1 MVRSIGFAR
10 LVGAIVALCF
20 AAGEASAVQAPD
32 PIPQAAS
39 QARKPKVALV
49 LAGGGAKGIAHVGV
63 IKVIEEAGI
72 QVDFVVG
79 TSMGAIVGG
88 LYAMGND
95 ARSLEDQVKSVDW
108 NSLFADETPRQDLT
122 VRRKTDDTGFLSD
135 ARLRVRDGQP
145 GLPLGAIKG
154 QRLSLMLQDMTR
166 SAATVTDFDKL
177 PRPFRA
183 VAADISTGE
192 EVVLGSGSLAMAM
205 RASMSVPAAFPP
217 VEIDGRTLVDG
228 GIVNNVPISVAR
240 SMGADIIIVSGF
252 ASQTKKPEELT
263 SAVAILNQSID
274 LMMARTTKAQLAT
287 LGSADVLIVSD
298 MGDIGA
304 GSFERA
310 VETLPIGE
318 AAARAQYG
326 RLAQVG
332 KALAPHPRA
341 VARLAGPP
349 TGLIGAIRFENT
361 TNLDDAVLLYRME
374 SRPGQPIDPAQLD
387 KDMSGIYGLG
397 LFQTVTYRIEQEGGQ
412 NVVVVLAEEH
422 PTGKDYLRFGA
433 KLTNDFNG
441 ESTYDFG
448 VSFTKSAMNRLDG
461 EWRTQ
466 ATLGQTLAL
475 YTEWYQPLDADARFL
490 VQPSVYVGERTVNLF
505 DDDRKIAEARV
516 AEFRGELL
524 AGFNLNDDLVLF
536 TAFGG
541 GYGQVREKTG
551 SGNIARNNFTTAR
564 LMAGFAYDTLDNLN
578 FPRHGVLAVGRYSWS
593 DSAIG
598 ADDEFQTTQ
607 LSINAAMSWGRNT
620 IVVGGIANLS
630 WDGVPSTADL
640 YDLGGPFRLS
650 GVPARGVTGGQA
662 LLARVVYYREISSFG
677 PSFIKVPLY
686 AGFSVEYGNVFDRM
700 DDIGLDDMRVGGSVF
715 IGLDTFIGP
724 LLLGF
729 GITEGGSEAVYL
741 AVGSL
746 F

>member
-1 MVRSIGFAR
+1 MGFSSLAWA
-10 LVGAIVALCF
+10 LMALWFGVAD
-20 AAGEASAVQAPD
+20 ASAAQPPD
-32 PIPQAAS
+32 PAPQGAP

-63 IKVIEEAGI
+63 IKVVEEAGI
-72 QVDFVVG
+72 QVDVVVG

-88 LYAMGND
+88 LYAMGTD
-95 ARSLEDQVKSVDW
+95 AKSLEALVRSVDW
-108 NSLFADETPRQDLT
+108 NSLFIDETPRQDLT
-122 VRRKTDDTGFLSD
+122 IRRKADDVGFLSD

-145 GLPLGAIKG
+145 GLPQGAIKG

-166 SAATVTDFDKL
+166 PAAAVTDFDKL
-177 PRPFRA
+177 PRPYRA
-183 VAADISTGE
+183 VAADIGTGE

-217 VEIDGRTLVDG
+217 VEIGGRTLVDG

-252 ASQTKKPEELT
+252 ASQIKKPEELT

-287 LGSADVLIVSD
+287 LGPSDVLIVSD

-304 GSFERA
+304 GSFERSL
-310 VETLPIGE
+310 ETLPIGE
-318 AAARAQYG
+318 AAARAQFA

-332 KALAPHPRA
+332 KALVPHPRT
-341 VARLAGPP
+341 VATLVDRP
-349 TGLIGAIRFENT
+349 TGPIGAIRFENT
-361 TNLDDAVLLYRME
+361 TKIDDAVLLRRMK
-374 SRPGQPIDPAQLD
+374 SRPGQPIDTAQLD

-397 LFQTVTYRIEQEGGQ
+397 LFQTVSYRIEQEGGQ

-448 VSFTKSAMNRLDG
+448 VSFTKSAMNRLNG

-466 ATLGQTLAL
+466 ATLGQTMAL
-475 YTEWYQPLDADARFL
+475 YTEWYQPLDLDGRFH
-490 VQPSVYVGERTVNLF
+490 VKPSVYVGERTVNLF

-541 GYGQVREKTG
+541 GYGRVKEKTG
-551 SGNIARNNFTTAR
+551 SGNVPSNNFSTAR
-564 LMAGFAYDTLDNLN
+564 LSAGFAYDTLDNLN
-578 FPRHGVLAVGRYSWS
+578 FPRHGVLAIGRYSWS
-593 DSAIG
+593 DNAIG

-607 LSINAAMSWGRNT
+607 LSVNAAMSWGKNT
-620 IVVGGIANLS
+620 VVVGGLANLS

-650 GVPARGVTGGQA
+650 GVPERGVTGGQA
-662 LLARVVYYREISSFG
+662 LLARVIYYREISSFG
-677 PSFIKVPLY
+677 PSFINVPLY

-700 DDIGLDDMRVGGSVF
+700 DDIDLDDMRVGGSVF
-715 IGLDTFIGP
+715 IGLDSFIGP
-724 LLLGF
+724 ILLGF
-729 GITEGGSEAVYL
+729 GITEDGSEAVYL
-741 AVGSL
+741 AVGSI